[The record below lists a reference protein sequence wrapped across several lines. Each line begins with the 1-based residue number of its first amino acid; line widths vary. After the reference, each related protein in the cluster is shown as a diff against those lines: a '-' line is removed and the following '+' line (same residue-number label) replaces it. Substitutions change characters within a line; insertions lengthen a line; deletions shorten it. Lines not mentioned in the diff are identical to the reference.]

1 MNNNLN
7 FNNLNKTPVRT
18 KSWLNVND
26 ITLRDY
32 KAPEIG
38 SFNNDKITGSD
49 LEGVTIEKLNKGN
62 VFPLNKKFIYG
73 VSDEIVNQGEFDFN
87 KGYVINIAKNAKVQE
102 PIIIEFN
109 MDNENKTLV
118 DNILIVAEEDSNA
131 KVIIKYNSLDDS
143 EGYHNGVCKIFSK
156 NNSNIQVVKV
166 NLLNKNTMN
175 LDSNLSDVG
184 YNGKVDF
191 VSIDLG
197 GKNSITNYHGDLL
210 EDNSESTLSSIYLGG
225 DKKVIDMNYVMTHKG
240 RRSKSEITTK
250 GALKGEANK
259 IFRGTLDFKRG
270 ASRSVGVEDEYCM
283 ILSPQVKGKALPLL
297 LCEEDDVSGEH
308 AAASGKIDEAKLF
321 YLMSRGLSYND
332 ARRVIIEGAFNP
344 IIDKIDNENIREAIL
359 ASIKECL
366 DNE

>member
-1 MNNNLN
+1 MNNNLS

-26 ITLRDY
+26 ITLKDY

-38 SFNNDKITGSD
+38 EFDNDKITGND
-49 LEGVTIEKLNKGN
+49 IEGVTIEKLTKGK
-62 VFPLNKKFIYG
+62 VFLLDKKFVYG
-73 VSDEIVNQGEFDFN
+73 VSEELVKQGELDFN
-87 KGYVINIAKNAKVQE
+87 RGYLINISRNAKVKG
-102 PIIIEFN
+102 PIMIEFN
-109 MDNENKTLV
+109 MDAKNNTLV
-118 DNILIVAEEDSNA
+118 DNILIVAEEESNA
-131 KVIIKYNSLDDS
+131 KVIIKYNSLDNS
-143 EGYHNGVCKIFSK
+143 EGYHNGICKVFAK
-156 NNSNIQVVKV
+156 ENSNIQVVKV
-166 NLLNKNTMN
+166 NLLNNNTMN
-175 LDSNLSDVG
+175 FDSNLSDVK

-191 VSIDLG
+191 VSVDLG
-197 GKNSITNYHGDLL
+197 GKNSITNYHGDLV

-225 DKKVIDMNYVMTHKG
+225 DSKVIDMNYVMTHRG
-240 RRSKSEITTK
+240 RRSKAEITTK
-250 GALKGEANK
+250 GALRGEANK

-270 ASRSVGVEDEYCM
+270 ATRSVGVEDEYCM
-283 ILSPQVKGKALPLL
+283 MLSPKVKAKALPLL

-344 IIDKIDNENIREAIL
+344 IIDKIDCEKIREEII

>member
-1 MNNNLN
+1 MNNSLN

-38 SFNNDKITGSD
+38 SFNNDKITGND

-87 KGYVINIAKNAKVQE
+87 KGYVINIDKNSKIEE
-102 PIIIEFN
+102 PIVIEFN
-109 MDNENKTLV
+109 MDKENNTLV

-191 VSIDLG
+191 ISIDLG
-197 GKNSITNYHGDLL
+197 GKNSITNYHGD
-210 EDNSESTLSSIYLGG
+210 SLSSIYLGG

-283 ILSPQVKGKALPLL
+283 ILSPKVKGKALPLL

-344 IIDKIDNENIREAIL
+344 IIDKIDNQNIREAIL

>member
-283 ILSPQVKGKALPLL
+283 ILSPKVKGKALPLL

-308 AAASGKIDEAKLF
+308 AAASGIAPD
-321 YLMSRGLSYND
+321 
-332 ARRVIIEGAFNP
+332 RR
-344 IIDKIDNENIREAIL
+344 
-359 ASIKECL
+359 
-366 DNE
+366 